1 MTLLD
6 VRPAEECTA
15 GHLPDAI
22 KLPIDRPESHLSKL
36 PKRKKKVAYCRG
48 PRRLMSFEAVM
59 ALRKRGLK
67 ARRLENGSL
76 EWRAAGLP
84 FQR

>member
-1 MTLLD
+1 MP
-6 VRPAEECTA
+6 RPADCITFSSRSDIA
-15 GHLPDAI
+15 
-22 KLPIDRPESHLSKL
+22 
-36 PKRKKKVAYCRG
+36 
-48 PRRLMSFEAVM
+48 